1 MYHVHIPLM
10 GRPVN
15 HLGDMLRAWRVKDR
29 LSQMAL
35 ALDAGVSPRHLS
47 FIETGR
53 SRPSPEVLLSI
64 AERLNIPLRVRNEL
78 LQAAG
83 YAPQFP
89 ETDWDAPDIASVR
102 VALQR
107 LLDAHNPYPGVALD
121 RQWNVVLSNSAAKS
135 MVQSLP
141 PHVLSPSLNM
151 FRASLHPHGFASR
164 TVNFPEW
171 GSYLLAELD
180 RLVAASS
187 DAGMLALQ
195 AEIEMY
201 PNVIALKKRRGN
213 KAHDRPALLI
223 PCILEHGD
231 VQLSLFT
238 TLATIGSPRDV
249 TLAELTVELFYPADE
264 ATALA
269 LRGLT

>member
-1 MYHVHIPLM
+1 MQYPHIPLM

-15 HLGDMLRAWRVKDR
+15 TLGDMLRAWRVKDR

-89 ETDWDAPDIASVR
+89 ETDWDAPDIATVR
-102 VALQR
+102 AALQR
-107 LLDAHNPYPGVALD
+107 LLDAHDPYPGVALD
-121 RQWNVVLSNSAAKS
+121 REWNVVLFNSAAAR
-135 MVQSLP
+135 MMASLP
-141 PHVLSPSLNM
+141 EHVKSPAVNM

-164 TVNFPEW
+164 TVNFAEW
-171 GSYLLAELD
+171 GNYLLTELD
-180 RLVAASS
+180 RMAAASS
-187 DAGMLALQ
+187 DPAMVALHS
-195 AEIEMY
+195 EIAAY
-201 PNVIALKKRRGN
+201 PNVRALRKRSGN
-213 KAHDRPALLI
+213 GASPRPALLI
-223 PCILEHGD
+223 PCILQHGD

-238 TLATIGSPRDV
+238 TLATVGSPRDI

-264 ATALA
+264 ATAQL
-269 LRGLT
+269 LRGG

>member
-1 MYHVHIPLM
+1 M

-15 HLGDMLRAWRVKDR
+15 TLGDMLRAWRVKDR

-83 YAPQFP
+83 YAPQFA

-102 VALQR
+102 IALQR
-107 LLDAHNPYPGVALD
+107 LLDAHDPFPGVALD
-121 RQWNVVLSNSAAKS
+121 RAWNVVLSNAAAAR
-135 MVQSLP
+135 MVASLP
-141 PHVLSPSLNM
+141 VHVLTPSINM
-151 FRASLHPHGFASR
+151 FRASLHPHGFAAR
-164 TVNFPEW
+164 TVNFAEW
-171 GSYLLAELD
+171 GSYLLTELD

-187 DAGMLALQ
+187 DPAMIALQ
-195 AEIEMY
+195 AEVAGY
-201 PNVIALKKRRGN
+201 PNVRALRKRQGN
-213 KAHDRPALLI
+213 SPPARPALLI
-223 PCILEHGD
+223 PCILQHGD
-231 VQLSLFT
+231 MQLSLFT
-238 TLATIGSPRDV
+238 TLATVGSPRDI

-264 ATALA
+264 VTAA
-269 LRGLT
+269 VLRGGV